1 MKERLSVVRKAL
13 GLNQRDLAREL
24 GISQSTYS
32 LFENGQRVF
41 QSRYIEILK
50 LKFSVNPEWLESGNG
65 DMFLQSEDEDSIV
78 KMLGE
83 LNEENKELVALFI
96 EKLLKSQS

>member
-1 MKERLSVVRKAL
+1 MKERLSMVRKAL

-65 DMFLQSEDEDSIV
+65 DMFLQSEDEDSVV

-83 LNEENKELVALFI
+83 LNEENKELVALFV